1 LTIDTLDS
9 SYNGRNTRNGLSRNE
24 QETIDSPLDLEYFII
39 CGLGSLGQLCILALA
54 EFQVKIIAIEQQV
67 KLDWEIESLRDLLD
81 DLIIGDCRQN
91 NILQRAKILSCRA
104 ALIVT
109 TDEQVNLETAIAI
122 RQLNPHTRLVVR
134 SEKANLNQLLSR
146 QLGNYIAFEPT
157 ELSTVAFTLAALDGH
172 NSRLMTQNKGFSPM
186 SGKQTKI
193 LGFFELNGQIWQV
206 YQRKITARDSWCD
219 RSLLNLEN
227 NYRKILAHSHNPNL
241 ARLNLGEWNGSDVVR
256 ERDIVVYLKISPD
269 LDPYLSG
276 DRYSGIKNSRT
287 KNWVTK
293 LKSAFQQLSSFFT
306 QLNFRQQIR
315 KVALVNAIIIFNLLI
330 VGTVLF
336 RWYYPEITT
345 ISAFFA
351 TAILL
356 LGGYG
361 DLFAELE
368 DITFIP
374 WWIRLFSL
382 ILTLVGTVFVGVIYA
397 LLTEALLASR
407 FEFIKQPP
415 PIPQQDHVVI
425 VGMGKIGIKIKT
437 LLAKFQ
443 QQIVGITLNSN
454 VERQSNAQIPI
465 VTGNLATVLTTA
477 NVSQAKSMVIVTD
490 DEILN
495 LETALMAKAIAPHLN
510 LVLKTSGIRLSSHLR
525 TLLPTAHIVGV
536 YAVAA
541 EAFAGAA
548 FGENILDLFRLGD
561 NTILVT
567 EYQIEAQDTLEGLLL
582 DDIADGYGVIPIVYQ
597 QPNKA
602 SVILPSNELPMKI
615 GDRLVVLATIDGLR
629 RIEQGKLNRAAKQW
643 QIRIEKALTN
653 DAIFDG
659 ANAIARITGCNLSL
673 ARETM
678 NNLPQTLSVL
688 LYQNQAHRLIKELKK
703 TLVIS
708 HLLTKR

>member
-1 LTIDTLDS
+1 LIIDS
-9 SYNGRNTRNGLSRNE
+9 S
-24 QETIDSPLDLEYFII
+24 LDLEYFII
-39 CGLGSLGQLCILALA
+39 CGLGSLGQHCVLALG
-54 EFQVKIIAIEQQV
+54 EFEAKIIAIERR
-67 KLDWEIESLRDLLD
+67 LEIDWEIESLRDLLE
-81 DLIIGDCRQN
+81 DLIFGDCRQN
-91 NILQRAKILSCRA
+91 NILQQAKIQQCRA

-157 ELSTVAFTLAALDGH
+157 ELSTAAFTLAALGTSDRH
-172 NSRLMTQNKGFSPM
+172 KM
-186 SGKQTKI
+186 
-193 LGFFELNGQIWQV
+193 LGFFELEGQIWQV
-206 YQRKITARDSWCD
+206 DQRQITLEDRWCD
-219 RSLLNLEN
+219 RSILSLEN
-227 NYRKILAHSHNPNL
+227 NYRKILAHSQNPNISQL
-241 ARLNLGEWNGSDVVR
+241 SLGDWHGRDVIR
-256 ERDIVVYLKISPD
+256 EGDIIVYLKISPD
-269 LDPYLSG
+269 LDEHLSG
-276 DRYSGIKNSRT
+276 DRFLVSKNSQGQ
-287 KNWVTK
+287 NWKPK
-293 LKSAFQQLSSFFT
+293 LTFIFQQLSGFFT

-330 VGTVLF
+330 AGTVLF
-336 RWYYPEITT
+336 RWYYPEIT
-345 ISAFFA
+345 ILSAFFA

-397 LLTEALLASR
+397 LLTEALLSSR
-407 FEFIKQPP
+407 FEFVQQPP

-425 VGMGKIGIKIKT
+425 VGMGKIGVKIKT
-437 LLAKFQ
+437 LLAKFKQ
-443 QQIVGITLNSN
+443 PIVGITFNSD
-454 VERQSNAQIPI
+454 VKRQSHSEIPLVTSNA
-465 VTGNLATVLTTA
+465 GNLATALTTA
-477 NVSQAKSMVIVTD
+477 NVSQAKSIVIVTD

-495 LETALMAKAIAPHLN
+495 LETALMAQAIAPHLN
-510 LVLKTSGIRLSSHLR
+510 LVLKTSGIRIAHHLK
-525 TLLPTAHIVGV
+525 TLLPTAQMVGV

-548 FGENILDLFRLGD
+548 FGENILDLFRLQD

-567 EYQIEAQDTLEGLLL
+567 EYQIEAEDTLQGLLL
-582 DDIADGYGVIPIVYQ
+582 DDIAYGYGVIPIIYQ
-597 QPNKA
+597 QPNRA
-602 SVILPSNELPMKI
+602 SVILPLNELPLKV

-629 RIEQGKLNRAAKQW
+629 RIEQRKLNRKAKQW
-643 QIRIEKALTN
+643 QIRIEKVLTN

-659 ANAIARITGCNLSL
+659 ANAIARITGCSLTL

-678 NNLPQTLSVL
+678 NNLPQTLPVL
-688 LYQNQAHRLIKELKK
+688 LYQHQAHRLIKELKK
-703 TLVIS
+703 TLVVS
-708 HLLTKR
+708 HLLNFTNSGN

>member
-1 LTIDTLDS
+1 MQQD
-9 SYNGRNTRNGLSRNE
+9 NN
-24 QETIDSPLDLEYFII
+24 PLDLEYFII
-39 CGLGSLGQLCILALA
+39 CGLGSLGQHCILALA
-54 EFQVKIIAIEQQV
+54 EFEVKIIAIERR
-67 KLDWEIESLRDLLD
+67 LEIDWEIESLRDLLD
-81 DLIIGDCRQN
+81 DLIIGDCRHN
-91 NILQRAKILSCRA
+91 DILQRAKIQQCRA

-109 TDEQVNLETAIAI
+109 TDEQVNVETAIAI

-157 ELSTVAFTLAALDGH
+157 ELSTAAFTLAALG
-172 NSRLMTQNKGFSPM
+172 NSDRQKM
-186 SGKQTKI
+186 
-193 LGFFELNGQIWQV
+193 LGFFDLDGQSWQV
-206 YQRKITARDSWCD
+206 YQRQITIGERWRDRPVLS
-219 RSLLNLEN
+219 LEN
-227 NYRKILAHSHNPNL
+227 NYRKILAHSHNRHPSQ
-241 ARLNLGEWNGSDVVR
+241 LNLGEWDGSDVVR
-256 ERDIVVYLKISPD
+256 EEDIIVYLKISHD

-276 DRYSGIKNSRT
+276 DRYLVTKNSQSEITGRST
-287 KNWVTK
+287 FGGNLQTTPTQNWKTK
-293 LKSAFQQLSSFFT
+293 LTFIFQQLSGFFT

-330 VGTVLF
+330 VGTILF

-345 ISAFFA
+345 LSAFFA

-382 ILTLVGTVFVGVIYA
+382 ILTIVGTVFVGVIYA
-397 LLTEALLASR
+397 LLTEALLSSR
-407 FEFIKQPP
+407 FEFVKQPP

-425 VGMGKIGIKIKT
+425 VGMGKTGIKIKT

-443 QQIVGITLNSN
+443 QPMVGITLNSS
-454 VERQSNAQIPI
+454 VERQSNSEIPI
-465 VTGNLATVLTTA
+465 VTGNLATALTTA
-477 NVSQAKSMVIVTD
+477 NVSQAKSMVIVSD

-495 LETALMAKAIAPHLN
+495 LETALMAKAVAPHLN
-510 LVLKTSGIRLSSHLR
+510 LVLKTSGIRLSHHLK
-525 TLLPTAHIVGV
+525 TLLPAAQIVGV
-536 YAVAA
+536 YGVAA
-541 EAFAGAA
+541 AAFAGAA
-548 FGENILDLFRLGD
+548 FGENILDLFRLKD

-567 EYQIEAQDTLEGLLL
+567 EYQIEAGDTLQGLLL
-582 DDIADGYGVIPIVYQ
+582 ADIAYGYGVVPIIYQ

-602 SVILPSNELPMKI
+602 SIILPLDELTLTV

-629 RIEQGKLNRAAKQW
+629 RIEQGKLNQQAKQW
-643 QIRIEKALTN
+643 QIRIERALTS

-659 ANAIARITGCNLSL
+659 ANAIARITGCSLTL

-678 NNLPQTLSVL
+678 NNLPQTLEVK
-688 LYQNQAHRLIKELKK
+688 LYQHQAHRLIKELKK
-703 TLVIS
+703 TLVVS
-708 HLLTKR
+708 HLLTKDEG

>member
-1 LTIDTLDS
+1 VLEEKQFAS
-9 SYNGRNTRNGLSRNE
+9 NPPN
-24 QETIDSPLDLEYFII
+24 LEYFII
-39 CGLGSLGQLCILALA
+39 CGLGSLGQHCILALT
-54 EFQVKIIAIEQQV
+54 EFAVKIIAIERR
-67 KLDWEIESLRDLLD
+67 LEIDWEIESLRDLLD
-81 DLIIGDCRQN
+81 DLIIGDCRHN
-91 NILQRAKILSCRA
+91 DILQRAKIQQCRA
-104 ALIVT
+104 ALILT

-157 ELSTVAFTLAALDGH
+157 ELSTAAFTLAALGNGD
-172 NSRLMTQNKGFSPM
+172 RQKM
-186 SGKQTKI
+186 
-193 LGFFELNGQIWQV
+193 LGFFDLDGQIWQV
-206 YQRKITARDSWCD
+206 YQRQITIEDRWCD
-219 RSLLNLEN
+219 RPVLSLEN
-227 NYRKILAHSHNPNL
+227 NYRKILAHSHNRHL
-241 ARLNLGEWNGSDVVR
+241 SSLNLGDWHGSDVVK
-256 ERDIVVYLKISPD
+256 EGDIIVYLKISPD
-269 LDPYLSG
+269 LDLRLSG
-276 DRYSGIKNSRT
+276 DLYLGTKNSQGQ
-287 KNWVTK
+287 NWKTK
-293 LKSAFQQLSSFFT
+293 LTFIFQQLSGFFT

-330 VGTVLF
+330 GGTVLF

-345 ISAFFA
+345 LSAFFA

-382 ILTLVGTVFVGVIYA
+382 ILTVVGTVFVGVIYA
-397 LLTEALLASR
+397 ILTEALLSSR
-407 FEFIKQPP
+407 FEFVKQPP

-425 VGMGKIGIKIKT
+425 VGMGKTGARIKT

-443 QQIVGITLNSN
+443 QPIVGITFNSD
-454 VERQSNAQIPI
+454 VKRQSHSEIPLLTSNA
-465 VTGNLATVLTTA
+465 GNLATALTTA
-477 NVSQAKSMVIVTD
+477 NVSQAKSIVIVTD

-495 LETALMAKAIAPHLN
+495 LETALMAKAISKRSASQTAPRLN
-510 LVLKTSGIRLSSHLR
+510 LVLKTSGIRIAHHLR
-525 TLLPTAHIVGV
+525 SLLPDAQMVGV

-541 EAFAGAA
+541 EAFAGSA
-548 FGENILDLFRLGD
+548 FGENILDLFRLKD

-567 EYQIEAQDTLEGLLL
+567 EYQIEAEDTLQGLLL
-582 DDIADGYGVIPIVYQ
+582 DDIAYGYGVVPIIYQ
-597 QPNKA
+597 QPNRA
-602 SVILPSNELPMKI
+602 SVILPLNELPLKV

-629 RIEQGKLNRAAKQW
+629 RIEQGKLNQQAKQW
-643 QIRIEKALTN
+643 QIRIERALTN

-659 ANAIARITGCNLSL
+659 ANAIARITGCSLTL

-678 NNLPQTLSVL
+678 NNLPQTLEVK
-688 LYQNQAHRLIKELKK
+688 LYQHQAHRLIKELKK

-708 HLLTKR
+708 RLLTQG